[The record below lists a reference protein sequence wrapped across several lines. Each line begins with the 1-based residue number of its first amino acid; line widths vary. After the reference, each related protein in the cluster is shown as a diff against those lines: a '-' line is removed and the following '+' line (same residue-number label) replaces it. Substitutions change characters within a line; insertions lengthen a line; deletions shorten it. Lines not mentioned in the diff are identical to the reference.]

1 MSKVSFEDTSIF
13 SRPCDIFSPCAQGRV
28 RNLFLVFMPPT
39 SEKLS
44 SPGAYVVP
52 VNMNVNFWQH
62 A

>member
-1 MSKVSFEDTSIF
+1 MNANTTNMNKQT
-13 SRPCDIFSPCAQGRV
+13 
-28 RNLFLVFMPPT
+28 NLFESVMQVLRVQIIHIYEYT
-39 SEKLS
+39 IY